1 MSAESFPS
9 ALRGRQRDDALVSWL
24 SASPLP
30 VLAIGVALALVTA
43 IVVIYVLMNPS
54 LGEVVSLVETLS
66 VTAIGSLGLGFV
78 LYRRGWTRSPSLG
91 LTLSLGYVWAAAL
104 TLFNVWI
111 MARLMFASTH
121 DLALSVVL
129 LVFAAI
135 IATTFGIFIAA
146 SVTQGLRQVAETA
159 RELSAGNLAARAPVT
174 ARDEVGQVARA
185 INEMAE
191 QLEQAASE
199 RDELEGMRRDLIA
212 WVSHDLRTP
221 LTSIRAMV
229 EALNDGIVSD
239 EETRR
244 RYYQTIRQDVL
255 FLNSLI
261 NDLFEL
267 AQLDAG
273 LVLDTAPHSLSD
285 LLSDALESFSVVAAA
300 RDVRLE
306 GSVGDGLDPVPLNA
320 AKIARVLSNLL
331 GNAVKYTPA
340 GGRVWLSAR
349 REAECV
355 RVVVADTGPGFAT
368 ADLPRIFEKFYRGES
383 ARTRASGGAGLG
395 LSIAARIVEGHGGR
409 IWAENDSGGGAIV
422 GFELPA
428 PAL

>member
-185 INEMAE
+185 INEMAA